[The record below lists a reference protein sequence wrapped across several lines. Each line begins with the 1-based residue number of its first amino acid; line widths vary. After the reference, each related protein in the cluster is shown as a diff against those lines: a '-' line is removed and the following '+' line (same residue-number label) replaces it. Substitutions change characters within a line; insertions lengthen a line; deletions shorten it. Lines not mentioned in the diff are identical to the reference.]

1 MSRPPSGNFVPFES
15 RATRA
20 AGARRAKS
28 SAEPR
33 PAASRTAS
41 DPARSSR
48 EAERLRQRVAEL
60 EEKLRSVETRTEVP
74 ESLLVELT
82 RFFSH
87 SVEGL
92 SWDRVAR
99 LLAAAHFAWHS
110 EETDEFGYDEKFTE
124 TIRPFLEFMYT
135 VWWRVETTGIERVP
149 GEGPTLV
156 VANHSGVLPWD
167 GPMINVALRHEHPAR
182 RHCRMLALDMFA
194 LLPFLAPLLARS
206 GAIRANPEN
215 AVRVLE
221 RGELAGVFPE
231 GVKGVGKPFKNRY
244 KLARF
249 GRGGFVRIALKTGAT
264 IVPTAVVGAEEI
276 HPNLAQA
283 NFIGRPFG
291 LPYFPLTPTFPWL
304 GPLGVIPLPTK
315 WSIDFGEPL
324 DLSHYPKDAAD
335 DPILV
340 NRLSE
345 KVRQQIQTLI
355 DGRLARRR
363 SIWFG

>member
-1 MSRPPSGNFVPFES
+1 MTGPTRARVLPFETKAS
-15 RATRA
+15 RAA
-20 AGARRAKS
+20 KGRRAKS
-28 SAEPR
+28 
-33 PAASRTAS
+33 ASEKE
-41 DPARSSR
+41 R
-48 EAERLRQRVAEL
+48 EDLKRRVEEL
-60 EEKLRSVETRTEVP
+60 EAKLRSA
-74 ESLLVELT
+74 
-82 RFFSH
+82 H
-87 SVEGL
+87 SSARLPEGL
-92 SWDRVAR
+92 AIEITRMFAAGLSGISWDRVAR
-99 LLAAAHFAWHS
+99 LLAAAHFSWHS
-110 EETDEFGYDEKFTE
+110 EETDEFGYDPKFTE
-124 TIRPFLEFMYT
+124 AIRPFLEFMYA

-149 GEGPTLV
+149 GTGPTLV

-215 AVRVLE
+215 AIRILE
-221 RGELAGVFPE
+221 RGELVGVFPE

-244 KLARF
+244 RLARF

-304 GPLGVIPLPTK
+304 GLLGTIPLPTK

-324 DLSHYPKDAAD
+324 DLSRYPKDAAD

-345 KVRQQIQTLI
+345 LVRHQIQTI
-355 DGRLARRR
+355 IEGRLARRR

>member
-1 MSRPPSGNFVPFES
+1 MSAAPRARVLPFETK
-15 RATRA
+15 ATRA
-20 AGARRAKS
+20 ARARRART
-28 SAEPR
+28 E
-33 PAASRTAS
+33 AA
-41 DPARSSR
+41 R
-48 EAERLRQRVAEL
+48 EREDLRRKVEEL
-60 EEKLRSVETRTEVP
+60 EAKLRSAQTKSRLP
-74 ESLLVELT
+74 EGLAIELT
-82 RFFSH
+82 RLFAL
-87 SVEGL
+87 GL
-92 SWDRVAR
+92 SGVSWDRVAR
-99 LLAAAHFAWHS
+99 VLSAAHFSIHS
-110 EETDEFGYDEKFTE
+110 EETDEFGYDPKFME
-124 TIRPFLEFMYT
+124 TLRPFLEFMYT

-149 GEGPTLV
+149 SSGPTLV
-156 VANHSGVLPWD
+156 VGNHSGVLPWD
-167 GPMINVALRHEHPAR
+167 GTMINVALRHEHPAR

-194 LLPFLAPLLARS
+194 LLPFLAPLLSRS
-206 GAIRANPEN
+206 GALRANPEN
-215 AVRVLE
+215 AMRILE
-221 RGELAGVFPE
+221 RGELVGVFPE
-231 GVKGVGKPFKNRY
+231 GVKGVGKPFKKRY

-283 NFIGRPFG
+283 DFIGRPFG

-304 GPLGVIPLPTK
+304 GLLGTIPLPTK

-324 DLSHYPKDAAD
+324 DLSRYPKDAAD

-345 KVRQQIQTLI
+345 QVRQQIQTII